1 MTEADSTLADGSNR
15 PVFSVGELSQAL
27 KRVVEGEFA
36 WVSVRGEVSGFKRA
50 ASGHLYFALKDS
62 DAVLDAVCWRGVAG
76 RLGIAPEDGLEVIAT
91 GKISTYPGRSR
102 YQIVVERLE
111 LSGAGAL
118 LALLEAR
125 KKALAEE
132 GLFDEARKRELPYL
146 PETVGVVTSP
156 TGAVIRD
163 ILHRI
168 EDRFPRRV
176 LVWPVKVQGAG
187 AAEEI
192 AAAIAGFSRL
202 DAGGPILR
210 PDVLIVAR
218 GGGSLEDL
226 WAFNEEVVVRAAAA
240 SEIPLI
246 SAVGHETDVT
256 LIDLAADRRAPT
268 PTAAA
273 EVAVPVRADLLE
285 RTQSLEHRLGASLR
299 RQIAERR
306 TRIDGL
312 GRGLPAARDRLTT
325 AGQRLDDWSERLA
338 REARGRLAAERQA
351 VDRLRPLRP
360 RQLLALKRQQLAHAA
375 GRLVADRPT
384 GRIAQARQASEML
397 AERLARAGRAA
408 VSERAARIET
418 AARLLEGYSYRGVL
432 ARGFAVVRDQR
443 ERPLTSAATVRSG
456 AALSLEFHDGRAAAR
471 AAGRPKPRKSKSG
484 ERRKA
489 ARLRCYSPGNAP
501 NLDTPPHAVG
511 FAPSA
516 WGGCVDTYESDVS
529 RRFRTSGRPPYG
541 REGSRSE
548 ERD

>member
-1 MTEADSTLADGSNR
+1 MTEAGGTAADGSNR
-15 PVFSVGELSQAL
+15 PVFTVGELSQAL

-50 ASGHLYFALKDS
+50 ASGHLYFSLKDA

-76 RLGIAPEDGLEVIAT
+76 RLGIAPEDGLEVVAT

-125 KKALAEE
+125 KKALAAE
-132 GLFDEARKRELPYL
+132 GLFDEARKRALPYL

-176 LVWPVKVQGAG
+176 LVWPVTVQGAG

-192 AAAIAGFSRL
+192 AAAIEGFNRL
-202 DAGGPILR
+202 DAGGPIPQ

-240 SEIPLI
+240 SEIPVI

-273 EVAVPVRADLLE
+273 EMAVPVRADLLE
-285 RTQSLEHRLGASLR
+285 RTQSLEHRLSASLR

-306 TRIDGL
+306 ARIDGL
-312 GRGLPAARDRLTT
+312 GRGLPAARDRLAT

-338 REARGRLAAERQA
+338 RGARGRLAGERQA
-351 VDRLRPLRP
+351 VGRLRPLRP

-375 GRLVADRPT
+375 GRLAADRPT
-384 GRIAQARQASEML
+384 GRIVQARQASETL
-397 AERLARAGRAA
+397 AERLARAGRTA
-408 VSERAARIET
+408 VSERAGRIET
-418 AARLLEGYSYRGVL
+418 AARLLESYSYRGVL

-443 ERPLTSAATVRSG
+443 ERPLTSAREVKSG
-456 AALSLEFHDGRAAAR
+456 ATLSLEFHDGRATAR
-471 AAGRPKPRKSKSG
+471 AAGKPKPRKAKSENDDG
-484 ERRKA
+484 EQA
-489 ARLRCYSPGNAP
+489 SL
-501 NLDTPPHAVG
+501 L
-511 FAPSA
+511 
-516 WGGCVDTYESDVS
+516 
-529 RRFRTSGRPPYG
+529 
-541 REGSRSE
+541 
-548 ERD
+548 

>member
-1 MTEADSTLADGSNR
+1 M
-15 PVFSVGELSQAL
+15 
-27 KRVVEGEFA
+27 
-36 WVSVRGEVSGFKRA
+36 
-50 ASGHLYFALKDS
+50 
-62 DAVLDAVCWRGVAG
+62 
-76 RLGIAPEDGLEVIAT
+76 
-91 GKISTYPGRSR
+91 
-102 YQIVVERLE
+102 
-111 LSGAGAL
+111 SGAGAL

-125 KKALAEE
+125 KKALAAE
-132 GLFDEARKRELPYL
+132 GLFDEARKRALPYL

-176 LVWPVKVQGAG
+176 LVWPVTVQGAG

-192 AAAIAGFSRL
+192 AAAIEGFNRL
-202 DAGGPILR
+202 DANGPIPR

-273 EVAVPVRADLLE
+273 EMAVPVRTDLLE

-306 TRIDGL
+306 ARVDGL
-312 GRGLPAARDRLTT
+312 ARGLPAARDRLAT

-338 REARGRLAAERQA
+338 RGARGRLAGERQA
-351 VDRLRPLRP
+351 VGRLRPLRP

-375 GRLVADRPT
+375 GRLAADRPT
-384 GRIAQARQASEML
+384 GRIVQARQASETL

-408 VSERAARIET
+408 VSERAGRIET
-418 AARLLEGYSYRGVL
+418 AARLLESYSYRGVL

-443 ERPLTSAATVRSG
+443 ERPLTSAAAVKSG

-471 AAGRPKPRKSKSG
+471 AAGKPEPRRTKVG
-484 ERRKA
+484 ERRCADRLPCSRLGRGPCHVTPPNA
-489 ARLRCYSPGNAP
+489 AGRLRGW
-501 NLDTPPHAVG
+501 LVKFAV
-511 FAPSA
+511 PQP
-516 WGGCVDTYESDVS
+516 
-529 RRFRTSGRPPYG
+529 RT
-541 REGSRSE
+541 
-548 ERD
+548 

>member
-1 MTEADSTLADGSNR
+1 MTEADATLADGSNR
-15 PVFSVGELSQAL
+15 PVLTVGELSQAL

-111 LSGAGAL
+111 VSGAGAL

-125 KKALAEE
+125 KKTLAAE

-192 AAAIAGFSRL
+192 AAAIAGFNRL
-202 DAGGPILR
+202 DAGAAVPR

-246 SAVGHETDVT
+246 AAVGHETDVT

-273 EVAVPVRADLLE
+273 EIAVPVRADLLE
-285 RTQSLEHRLGASLR
+285 RTRTLEHRLGASFR
-299 RQIAERR
+299 RLLAERR
-306 TRIDGL
+306 ARIDGL
-312 GRGLPAARDRLTT
+312 ARGLPAARDRLAT
-325 AGQRLDDWSERLA
+325 ASQRLDDWSERLA

-351 VDRLRPLRP
+351 VGRLRPLRP
-360 RQLLALKRQQLAHAA
+360 RQLLALKRQQLAHAG
-375 GRLVADRPT
+375 GRLAADRPAA
-384 GRIAQARQASEML
+384 RIAQARQASEAL

-408 VSERAARIET
+408 LSERAGRVET
-418 AARLLEGYSYRGVL
+418 AARLLESYSYRGVL
-432 ARGFAVVRDQR
+432 ARGFAVVRDRR
-443 ERPLTSAATVRSG
+443 ERPLTSVAEVKSG
-456 AALSLEFHDGRAAAR
+456 AALSLEFHDGRAAAQ
-471 AAGRPKPRKSKSG
+471 AAGRPKPRKAKP
-484 ERRKA
+484 E
-489 ARLRCYSPGNAP
+489 N
-501 NLDTPPHAVG
+501 DE
-511 FAPSA
+511 
-516 WGGCVDTYESDVS
+516 GGQASLL
-529 RRFRTSGRPPYG
+529 
-541 REGSRSE
+541 
-548 ERD
+548 